1 MPIASR
7 PSVNRPKDWYK
18 SMFRQIHRRR
28 SDDEF
33 ESGGGWN
40 VPDTVDSSNN
50 VTQQFRNGLP
60 DKRGLDTILLPK
72 ADLPKHAS
80 PSHGNDR
87 RSELGADTH
96 TIHTQPRRSFQ
107 YGPRRSSVPETK
119 TERGRET
126 ERQWKP
132 GTPAV
137 NSNRTHSASFETT
150 LEQELRHLEAQLET
164 DLREMEQWQSQRAQQ
179 ESRESKPLNAPS
191 TSASRMASSP
201 SWDRSAGAHHPNGQ
215 RTEPWESLGGTR
227 GRDKSPSPRGEPGK
241 AQLAYRAVPVAQWL
255 EQSYYYYYSLSLSD
269 SRMASS
275 PSWDRSAGAH
285 HPNGQRTEPWESLG
299 GTRGRD
305 KSPSPRDPL
314 NPRNGFH
321 GERFGS
327 QEIGSDWPSKREE
340 KKMKAARAKFD
351 FQAQSPK
358 ELALQKGD
366 VVYIHRVVDQNW
378 LEGEHHGRHGIFPV
392 AYVEIIP
399 DTERPTPIKPPPI
412 QVLEY
417 GEAVATFNFKADL
430 PVELA
435 FRKGETICLI
445 RRVDDNWFE
454 GRISGTNR
462 QGIFPT
468 NYVQV
473 VKGPRMK
480 NSADSSVP
488 PASPTPVP
496 PAPPEPQSPLTSPTS
511 PKKECSD
518 SLARL
523 LSNQNLLH
531 SSNQHSVS
539 SAPSSNQHLM
549 SAPSTNQRSV
559 AAASSS
565 QYVVRVASSNQ
576 HSFPLSNHHSAPM
589 PSSNQH
595 SAPASSSNQH
605 SMPAAYT
612 NQRLPSPSANHL
624 LAPRGAANQHGRS
637 PSPTPTGWASAN
649 HIASGQ
655 RTEPSPAPPAQSWVP
670 ADASPQPHI
679 VFNKSERTQVTS
691 AGGPNSPA
699 LQWTLYRV
707 LYNYQPLNGDE
718 LELREGD
725 LVDVMERCD
734 DGWFV
739 GTSRRTHLFG
749 TFPGNYVQPV

>member
-1 MPIASR
+1 
-7 PSVNRPKDWYK
+7 
-18 SMFRQIHRRR
+18 
-28 SDDEF
+28 
-33 ESGGGWN
+33 
-40 VPDTVDSSNN
+40 
-50 VTQQFRNGLP
+50 
-60 DKRGLDTILLPK
+60 
-72 ADLPKHAS
+72 
-80 PSHGNDR
+80 
-87 RSELGADTH
+87 
-96 TIHTQPRRSFQ
+96 
-107 YGPRRSSVPETK
+107 
-119 TERGRET
+119 
-126 ERQWKP
+126 
-132 GTPAV
+132 
-137 NSNRTHSASFETT
+137 
-150 LEQELRHLEAQLET
+150 
-164 DLREMEQWQSQRAQQ
+164 
-179 ESRESKPLNAPS
+179 
-191 TSASRMASSP
+191 
-201 SWDRSAGAHHPNGQ
+201 
-215 RTEPWESLGGTR
+215 
-227 GRDKSPSPRGEPGK
+227 
-241 AQLAYRAVPVAQWL
+241 
-255 EQSYYYYYSLSLSD
+255 
-269 SRMASS
+269 
-275 PSWDRSAGAH
+275 
-285 HPNGQRTEPWESLG
+285 
-299 GTRGRD
+299 
-305 KSPSPRDPL
+305 
-314 NPRNGFH
+314 
-321 GERFGS
+321 
-327 QEIGSDWPSKREE
+327 
-340 KKMKAARAKFD
+340 MKAARAKFD

-496 PAPPEPQSPLTSPTS
+496 PASPTPVPPASPAPVPPASLAPVPPASLAPPEPQSPLTSPTS